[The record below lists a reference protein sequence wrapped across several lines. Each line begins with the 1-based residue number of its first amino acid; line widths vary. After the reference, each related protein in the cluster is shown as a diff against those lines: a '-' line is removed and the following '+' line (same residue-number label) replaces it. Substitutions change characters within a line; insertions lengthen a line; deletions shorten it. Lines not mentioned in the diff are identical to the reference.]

1 MTFVRIARA
10 MPWALALAISVQ
22 FYACSALAESWEEGI
37 VLTQEDP
44 AGLGDSVLIPSNGS
58 TGTLPEQTAPFDSEM
73 LQQSISAT
81 PLSTMADDVSSA
93 TIEDGQPLCMTGM
106 CPPVQPCVPDVL
118 HQPGLI
124 QCLAANKNAHWTLRS
139 EALLLWRNAPSE
151 RPIYSTIDPGT
162 GGLGPTALD
171 ANNLNSDVLVAPRL
185 SLLRTDGDG
194 RTLEATY
201 LYAGNFYS
209 ERTLPYSPNGYA
221 TSPPGI
227 YGNNWGPVTGTE
239 LDSGAGKLLG
249 QIQSLEF
256 NSRHCLWADTC
267 QFLIG
272 PRWLQ
277 WNESLQLQDSY
288 VHTTPPP
295 PASGSD
301 FYQTQCFNNLW
312 GGQIGLDTLLLG
324 RVGNTRVE
332 GLVKAGAY
340 YNAAGQTSAY
350 YSTQVPPLVGQTRAS
365 GPASAAFVG
374 EVGMTAVLPIC
385 CNWDFR
391 CGYFGLWLTGL
402 AQPTNQISHQT
413 IVKGPDDTTS
423 FGTLDTT
430 GTLILQGLSLGL
442 EGRW

>member
-10 MPWALALAISVQ
+10 MPWALALAISVK
-22 FYACSALAESWEEGI
+22 FYAGSALAEPWEEGI
-37 VLTQEDP
+37 VLSEEDP
-44 AGLGDSVLIPSNGS
+44 AGLGESVLMPGNGS
-58 TGTLPEQTAPFDSEM
+58 TGTLSEQTAPFDSEM

-81 PLSTMADDVSSA
+81 PISPAADDVSSA
-93 TIEDGQPLCMTGM
+93 TIEDGPSLCMTGM
-106 CPPVQPCVPDVL
+106 CPPAQPCVPDVL
-118 HQPGLI
+118 HQPGLV
-124 QCLAANKNAHWTLRS
+124 QCLAAHKNACWTFRS
-139 EALLLWRNAPSE
+139 DAILLWRNAPSE

-162 GGLGPTALD
+162 GGIGPTALD

-194 RTLEATY
+194 RTIEATY
-201 LYAGNFYS
+201 IYAGNFYS
-209 ERTLPYSPNGYA
+209 DRTLAYARDGYV

-227 YGNNWGPVTGTE
+227 YGNTWGPQGTE
-239 LDSGAGKLLG
+239 LNTATAKLLG
-249 QIQSLEF
+249 QLQSLEF
-256 NSRHCLWADTC
+256 NARHCLWADTC

-277 WNESLQLQDSY
+277 WNETLQMQDSFSS
-288 VHTTPPP
+288 PPP
-295 PASGSD
+295 PAPTTLEGSD

-312 GGQIGLDTLLLG
+312 GGQIGLDALLLG
-324 RVGNTRVE
+324 RVGQARVE

-350 YSTQVPPLVGQTRAS
+350 TYTTEPPFTFSGSNRNT

-374 EVGMTAVLPIC
+374 EVGMTAVIPIC

-402 AQPTNQISHQT
+402 AQPTNQLSDQT
-413 IVKGPDDTTS
+413 ITQIEAPS
-423 FGTLDTT
+423 GTLDTN
-430 GTLILQGLSLGL
+430 GRLILQGLSLGL

>member
-1 MTFVRIARA
+1 M
-10 MPWALALAISVQ
+10 Q
-22 FYACSALAESWEEGI
+22 F
-37 VLTQEDP
+37 
-44 AGLGDSVLIPSNGS
+44 LG
-58 TGTLPEQTAPFDSEM
+58 
-73 LQQSISAT
+73 
-81 PLSTMADDVSSA
+81 
-93 TIEDGQPLCMTGM
+93 
-106 CPPVQPCVPDVL
+106 
-118 HQPGLI
+118 H
-124 QCLAANKNAHWTLRS
+124 NKNAHWTLRS
-139 EALLLWRNAPSE
+139 EALLLWRNAPPS
-151 RPIYSTIDPGT
+151 RPIFSTVDPGT
-162 GGLGPTALD
+162 GSIGPTALN
-171 ANNLNSDVLVAPRL
+171 ANQLNSDVLVAPRL
-185 SLLRTDGDG
+185 SLLRTDCNGH
-194 RTLEATY
+194 TLEATY

-221 TSPPGI
+221 TAPPGI
-227 YGNNWGPVTGTE
+227 YGNNWGPLNNTE

-277 WNESLQLQDSY
+277 WNETLQLQDSY

-295 PASGSD
+295 PASGTD

-324 RVGNTRVE
+324 RVGQARVE
-332 GLVKAGAY
+332 GLIKAGAY

-413 IVKGPDDTTS
+413 IVKGSDDTSS